1 MSSKV
6 EEREVRVIEVRMLH
20 DGCDGEMKFDGMSKP
35 SNPPYNLHIC
45 TFATNA
51 TTENGYMEP
60 PIHISSTSHQ
70 LRRNFNRGP
79 LYEKIVLRRNDDI

>member
-20 DGCDGEMKFDGMSKP
+20 DGCGGEMKFAGMSKP

-45 TFATNA
+45 NKC
-51 TTENGYMEP
+51 GYRKWMHGASYP
-60 PIHISSTSHQ
+60 HIKYVPSTAKE
-70 LRRNFNRGP
+70 F
-79 LYEKIVLRRNDDI
+79 